1 MFTSFFSTIFATQKS
16 AHWTADLITAL
27 PRIVCGY
34 LLCTSFGWSKCPA
47 PEWFVSDVAALGFPA
62 PVFFAWAAVLSEVV
76 GGAMLVLGLGTRLA
90 AASLVCTMLSAIFLQ
105 KWGGEVWEMLPA
117 MGFLWVA
124 LYALVHGSG
133 RFGFDYF
140 ITTRLTKNATD
151 LGKNKVENT
160 AESTIKNNS
169 NKPVLATIFLFSLL
183 CANTNTAF
191 AQSRPLRGS
200 GNIITK
206 TYDFKDFDKV
216 ELADLDGK
224 TTIEI
229 GKTFAIKIEIDDNL
243 LPILK
248 VENRNGKLLV
258 AFDKN
263 ENNRRYIEDTGL
275 RINITMPEISV
286 LEHHG
291 NSGVVV
297 NGIVGRYFSIEN
309 DGNGGAT
316 LNGTIDK
323 LDIKQRGNGSVQAKN
338 LTAKFVNVNAAGNG
352 SVKVNASVSLSAK
365 GKGNGS
371 IINTGNG
378 KIEPLSGVIGNG
390 EVRSE

>member
-1 MFTSFFSTIFATQKS
+1 
-16 AHWTADLITAL
+16 
-27 PRIVCGY
+27 
-34 LLCTSFGWSKCPA
+34 
-47 PEWFVSDVAALGFPA
+47 
-62 PVFFAWAAVLSEVV
+62 
-76 GGAMLVLGLGTRLA
+76 
-90 AASLVCTMLSAIFLQ
+90 
-105 KWGGEVWEMLPA
+105 MLPA

-133 RFGFDYF
+133 RFSLDYF
-140 ITTRLTKNATD
+140 ITTKLTQNANS
-151 LGKNKVENT
+151 LGKNNIQNT
-160 AESTIKNNS
+160 RENNS
-169 NKPVLATIFLFSLL
+169 KNPILATIFLFLL
-183 CANTNTAF
+183 LLANTNTAF

-206 TYDFKDFDKV
+206 AYDFKDFDKV

-248 VENRNGKLLV
+248 VENRNGKLLI

-275 RINITMPEISV
+275 RIHITMPEISV

-338 LTAKFVNVNAAGNG
+338 LTAKFVSVNAAGNG

-390 EVRSE
+390 EVHSE